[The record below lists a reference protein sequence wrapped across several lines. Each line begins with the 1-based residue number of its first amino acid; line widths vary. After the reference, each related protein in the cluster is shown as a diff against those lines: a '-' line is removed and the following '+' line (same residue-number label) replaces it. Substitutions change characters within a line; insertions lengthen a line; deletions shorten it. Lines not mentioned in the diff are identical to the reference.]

1 MKSKYL
7 FPSVI
12 LFSFLTI
19 SSCTKEAK
27 DDIDISQ
34 SAFDIEANSTSD
46 EFEKSADAVTFDK
59 VNNACGPN
67 GPIPECALVTI
78 DYPEGTAFPKVITI
92 DYGEVN
98 CEVRPNLYK
107 RGKEIITIS
116 DSLINMNAQR
126 TITFEAFFINDNE
139 VTGYKELTNLGAN
152 EDGFITFS
160 IDNDLAVGTW
170 SQVASGTKTWIEGFT
185 TMGAMDN
192 VFLLEGASLTIRNEI
207 SISRTI
213 TEALRVD
220 RSCGYITE
228 GIVSIVWND
237 TNTALIDFGDGT
249 CDNLAIIYR
258 DGQEFEIDLDLFRH
272 RRRH

>member
-7 FPSVI
+7 FPGVI
-12 LFSFLTI
+12 LFSLLTI
-19 SSCTKEAK
+19 SSCTKEAN

-34 SAFDIEANSTSD
+34 SAFDIEANTTSD
-46 EFEKSADAVTFDK
+46 EFEKSADALTFDK
-59 VNNACGPN
+59 VEHACGPN
-67 GPIPECALVTI
+67 GPIPECAIISI

-116 DSLINMNAQR
+116 DSLINVNAQR
-126 TITFEAFFINDNE
+126 TITFEAFYINDNE
-139 VTGYKELTNLGAN
+139 VTGYKELTNTGVD

-160 IDNDLAVGTW
+160 INNDLAVASW
-170 SQVASGTKTWIEGFT
+170 SQVATGTKTWIEGFAT
-185 TMGAMDN
+185 LGEMDN
-192 VFLLEGASLTIRNEI
+192 VFLLEGSSLTIRNDI

-237 TNTALIDFGDGT
+237 INTATIDYGDGT
-249 CDNLAIIYR
+249 CDDLAIIYR
-258 DGQEFEIDLDLFRH
+258 DGQEFEIDLDRFRY
-272 RRRH
+272 RRRR